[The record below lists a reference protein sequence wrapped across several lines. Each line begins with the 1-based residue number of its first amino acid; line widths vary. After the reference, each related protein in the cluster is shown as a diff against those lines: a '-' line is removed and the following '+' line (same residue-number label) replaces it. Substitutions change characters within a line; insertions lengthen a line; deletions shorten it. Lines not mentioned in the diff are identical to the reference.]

1 VQDLRLPAWGRMV
14 LKALSGWRYRLGVY
28 SWPLELKLAQRVI
41 NVRKPKVES
50 L

>member
-1 VQDLRLPAWGRMV
+1 MV

-41 NVRKPKVES
+41 NVRKPKAES